1 MIVLPDEAI
10 LEHPLPVKR
19 DEPLPVGRGRSSLE
33 SLRPGLGRRLH
44 LAAGLAGAVQ
54 HGEPPAPAGR
64 RLSRALG
71 GPPLARAPRCPPA
84 DRQGD
89 PVLDAGHAVA
99 RPASRVAPG
108 VGEAPWR
115 PQRGPPARTTW
126 SPWTACSRWR
136 RRWRRPT
143 YPRSTTQAARNCLPK
158 SVGSN

>member
-108 VGEAPWR
+108 VGEAPWW
-115 PQRGPPARTTW
+115 PQRDSLVGEDLTFGIRGA
-126 SPWTACSRWR
+126 ALR
-136 RRWRRPT
+136 R
-143 YPRSTTQAARNCLPK
+143 
-158 SVGSN
+158 